1 MPRIVPKSPELRQAQ
16 CTAFIDELTDEQTKQ
31 WLREKLNGLIHVSIT
46 GLHQALDQHQNMPD
60 IERGERA
67 DQRDEMIDAEQITS
81 VLPTYSNF
89 LRTVDGRRYEPIR
102 QRETLLVRYN
112 DQFKPLVRQLTHE
125 YSTLA
130 KVTDHP
136 NFIGAGVYS
145 AAFQLVCDEQE
156 YVVRIPHYTRPSPR
170 TVERYLSGLL
180 RTQGVPHLEQV
191 VALSYEDGVTV
202 AERMPGKPMN
212 NSLTKDDI
220 SAITDQQLSDLVD
233 TLARAI
239 DCGVAIDPKPTNVL
253 YDRQAGFGVIDYE
266 AVLPWDDIARNLG
279 EVTSWMVDPLM
290 SAGLYGTDQ
299 MMLMG
304 WDVYEYSKSV
314 MAMNMTVLR
323 RFRAIIEEK
332 LPACDQVP
340 AFQQIDMHLAAA
352 QASLDDQERIGYIAD
367 LMDDNGDGVIYGCS

>member
-1 MPRIVPKSPELRQAQ
+1 MPRIVPKSPELCQAQ

-31 WLREKLNGLIHVSIT
+31 WLREKLNGLIHISIT
-46 GLHQALDQHQNMPD
+46 GLHQVLDQHQNMPD
-60 IERGERA
+60 IECGERA

-81 VLPTYSNF
+81 VLPAYSNF
-89 LRTVDGRRYEPIR
+89 LCTVDGRRYEPIR

-191 VALSYEDGVTV
+191 VAASYEDGVTV

-220 SAITDQQLSDLVD
+220 SAIADQQLSDLVD

-253 YDRQAGFGVIDYE
+253 YDRQAGFGLIDYE

-279 EVTSWMVDPLM
+279 EVISWMVDPLM

-314 MAMNMTVLR
+314 MAMNMAVLR

-332 LPACDQVP
+332 LLACDQVS
-340 AFQQIDMHLAAA
+340 ALQQIDMHLAAA
-352 QASLDDQERIGYIAD
+352 QASLDDQERISYIAD
-367 LMDDNGDGVIYGCS
+367 LMGDNGDGVIYGCS